1 MHATVPKDNMGYDQ
15 YSVTD
20 TAAVEPFVTC
30 LLMVNNVL
38 SFSKFFKGS
47 LKPILMLNNAKAF
60 HW

>member
-38 SFSKFFKGS
+38 FFFKV
-47 LKPILMLNNAKAF
+47 L
-60 HW
+60 